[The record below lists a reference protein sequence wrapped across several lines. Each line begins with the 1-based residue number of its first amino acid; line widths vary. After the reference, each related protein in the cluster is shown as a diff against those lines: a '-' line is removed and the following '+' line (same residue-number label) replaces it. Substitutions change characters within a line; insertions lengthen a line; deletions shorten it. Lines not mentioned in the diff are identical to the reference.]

1 MTIAFIGVQGLIN
14 KVVNT
19 CTKLSETSNQTP
31 KRDYRTFGAFESFG
45 SYGPQV
51 SYSPL
56 GPRGCEP
63 AVPGKTTPAWA
74 KQPSPTSSTPRVSTD
89 FLTPLVPAPSIPL
102 KVMRLME
109 KQSSPLNAGRMVM
122 SGRFADVCAELDRL
136 TERQSQQ
143 ISLRKS

>member
-31 KRDYRTFGAFESFG
+31 TR
-45 SYGPQV
+45 SYGPHGPHGPHRP
-51 SYSPL
+51 YSS
-56 GPRGCEP
+56 
-63 AVPGKTTPAWA
+63 PGTSGSQRSGEDITTPAWA
-74 KQPSPTSSTPRVSTD
+74 KQSTSTASQPRVSAD
-89 FLTPLVPAPSIPL
+89 ALMPLTPTPRLPL

-122 SGRFADVCAELDRL
+122 SGHFADVCAELDRL
-136 TERQSQQ
+136 TARQSQQ
-143 ISLRKS
+143 ISIRKS